1 MTKPKADHTLTAV
14 CEVWTHPLG
23 WELRLE
29 IDGHGLQLSSVVR
42 SARELQHTADHWHA
56 AMIEKGW
63 SWASARGPLTE
74 QLAPTVHRAH
84 NWLTA
89 VHRNVRCRPSDQIRN
104 HCGVYGE

>member
-1 MTKPKADHTLTAV
+1 MTSNTPQRPFWTGPPERPPDAFRMTKPKADHTLTAV

-63 SWASARGPLTE
+63 S
-74 QLAPTVHRAH
+74 
-84 NWLTA
+84 
-89 VHRNVRCRPSDQIRN
+89 
-104 HCGVYGE
+104 